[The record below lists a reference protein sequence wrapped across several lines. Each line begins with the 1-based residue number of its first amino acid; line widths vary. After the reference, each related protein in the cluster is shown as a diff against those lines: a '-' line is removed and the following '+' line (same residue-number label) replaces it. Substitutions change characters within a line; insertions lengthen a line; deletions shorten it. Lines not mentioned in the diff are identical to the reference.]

1 MNKNLINFTAE
12 DIYNKDFK
20 QDIKGYNIKEVDRF
34 LNLVIK
40 DYNEFNRQIELLEQ
54 EKEESL
60 QEIIAL
66 KQEIRNLK
74 TSVEITKS
82 GANDSISNLDVL
94 KRLSQLEKI
103 VYGKDE

>member
-1 MNKNLINFTAE
+1 MNKKLINFTAE

-40 DYNEFNRQIELLEQ
+40 DYEEFNRQIEIL
-54 EKEESL
+54 EKEKDDYL
-60 QEIIAL
+60 KEIIDL

-74 TSVEITKS
+74 SSVEITKS
-82 GANDSISNLDVL
+82 ASNDNMSNLDII